1 MVAMPVV
8 VIAAIAGALVAWG
21 RWRRGDS
28 RSQVLRWLGLWL
40 VLLAMSTDPTVGGST
55 VQMVGTNADVL
66 FVVDTTGSIAAEDY
80 NGREPRL
87 NGVRADIVEIA
98 KSFPGARYSLITFD
112 SDAALELPWTTDLG
126 ALTSLVDVLDQERT
140 AFSHGSRLDV
150 ATKTIDDAL
159 DRSAKAPSRLPLVFF
174 FSDGEQTDKRSFTF
188 ASIGRKTAGGA
199 VLGYGT
205 TDGGRMRDYWGYD
218 SRVGDGGY
226 IYDYATR
233 EDAISRIDEGNLQQI
248 AQQLNVPY
256 AHRTKPGGLGQLTQ
270 TATATQR
277 TSAASTGA
285 RRGEHHVAWMLGL
298 VVVAL
303 AGWQVV
309 ATMQAAF
316 EARRLLGTSNG

>member
-1 MVAMPVV
+1 MPVV

-126 ALTSLVDVLDQERT
+126 ALTSLAYNISVLELVNVGQRVQSRT
-140 AFSHGSRLDV
+140 FDPVPILI
-150 ATKTIDDAL
+150 TTAL
-159 DRSAKAPSRLPLVFF
+159 LYL
-174 FSDGEQTDKRSFTF
+174 
-188 ASIGRKTAGGA
+188 IM
-199 VLGYGT
+199 T
-205 TDGGRMRDYWGYD
+205 T
-218 SRVGDGGY
+218 
-226 IYDYATR
+226 
-233 EDAISRIDEGNLQQI
+233 L
-248 AQQLNVPY
+248 
-256 AHRTKPGGLGQLTQ
+256 LTQ
-270 TATATQR
+270 IT
-277 TSAASTGA
+277 
-285 RRGEHHVAWMLGL
+285 
-298 VVVAL
+298 
-303 AGWQVV
+303 
-309 ATMQAAF
+309 
-316 EARRLLGTSNG
+316 NGIERYYDIEGRIP